1 MKQKAFSLFLTAL
14 LFCSFTSLSAKRE
27 LFPEIG
33 KWKLN
38 TEFPLY
44 TPENLWDY
52 INGAADGYLSF
63 GFQDLRMAEYKKGSA
78 IIRVEVYRHLNNSNA
93 FGIYASERSPDYNF
107 IPIGVQGYLEGSV
120 LNFYNKDFYVKIQ
133 ANSSKSK
140 VVDSMREIARQISEN
155 ISMDPVFPQVLL
167 LFPEQGKEA
176 NRETYHASNFLG
188 HEFFNEVFTASY
200 NVYNEKF
207 RVFISEKSGSEECR
221 ILLEKYFAFT
231 GQDPSMIKPG
241 EMIISDRY
249 NGTLHIQWKEN
260 YIWGV
265 VDTPNHEVADKYLG
279 LTAANLG
286 L

>member
-1 MKQKAFSLFLTAL
+1 MKHKAFSLILTAL
-14 LFCSFTSLSAKRE
+14 LFCSFASLSAKRE
-27 LFPEIG
+27 LFPEVS

-107 IPIGVQGYLEGSV
+107 IPVGVQGYLEGSV

-140 VVDSMREIARQISEN
+140 VVDMMREIARQISDN
-155 ISMDPVFPQVLL
+155 ISMDPVSPQALN
-167 LFPEQGKEA
+167 LFPGQGKVA
-176 NRETYHASNFLG
+176 NREAYIASNFLG
-188 HEFFNEVFTASY
+188 HEFFNEVFTAAY

-207 RVFISEKSGSEECR
+207 RIFITEKSSEEECR
-221 ILLEKYFAFT
+221 TLLEKYFAFT
-231 GQDPSMIKPG
+231 GQDPSLIRPG

-249 NGTLHIQWKEN
+249 NGTLLIQWDGK

-265 VDTPNHEVADKYLG
+265 VDTDNHEVAGKYLK
-279 LTAANLG
+279 LAASSLG